1 MTTRTTSNGSTSSPT
16 SSVADLDTLRH
27 ALRGWLGSGPI
38 DSPTGAYF
46 AWIEEGTG
54 RAAFEYP
61 EITGYALTYLMGRP
75 EPSRE
80 ELSRAARAADW
91 LVDRLDRG
99 DRSARDGWDDG
110 AHYTF
115 DLGMIATGLLL
126 FGDRCESERHLRMGL
141 DLAACFRDEIEATG
155 ALAAIPAGSPATAR
169 QGWSTEGEAH
179 MLKLTQCL
187 LLADRQELP
196 GAMDAAVALVANGS
210 VYQRDDGSFRTQ
222 PDAELT
228 MLHPHVYALEGLWMY
243 SQATGDPIAL
253 ARVEAGLEW
262 AWRTQLESGGFPR
275 LIAPASQA
283 VEQGDVTTQTIRIA
297 AALAARPE
305 GFETALRRLA
315 DYARPAP
322 GGEALVYQPEADA
335 THHNAWVTMFGAQAL
350 DWAVGAGDWETLV

>member
-1 MTTRTTSNGSTSSPT
+1 MTTSTPSSGSAAAG
-16 SSVADLDTLRH
+16 SVTGLDTLRR

-91 LVDRLDRG
+91 LFDRLARG
-99 DRSARDGWDDG
+99 ERSARDGWDGG
-110 AHYTF
+110 ARYTF

-126 FGDRCESERHLRMGL
+126 FGERCESDRHLRVGL
-141 DLAACFRDEIEATG
+141 DLAASFRDEIEATG
-155 ALAAIPAGSPATAR
+155 ALAPIPAGSPASSR
-169 QGWSTEGEAH
+169 DGWSTEGEAH

-187 LLADRQELP
+187 LLADRQGLP
-196 GAMDAAVALVANGS
+196 GARDAAAALVGRGS
-210 VYQRDDGSFRTQ
+210 RLQRADGSFRTQ
-222 PDAELT
+222 PDASLT
-228 MLHPHVYALEGLWMY
+228 MLHPHAYALEGLWMY
-243 SQATGDPIAL
+243 SQATGDAVAL
-253 ARVEAGLEW
+253 ARVEAGLVW
-262 AWRTQLESGGFPR
+262 AWKNHLDSGGFPR
-275 LIAPASQA
+275 LTDGSGAAA
-283 VEQGDVTTQTIRIA
+283 EQGDVTTQTIRIA
-297 AALAARPE
+297 AALGARPE
-305 GFETALRRLA
+305 GYERALGRLA

-322 GGEALVYQPEADA
+322 GGAALVYQPEAGA

-350 DWAVGAGDWETLV
+350 DWAVEGTGEWETLV

>member
-1 MTTRTTSNGSTSSPT
+1 MTTSTTPDGPSSPPAL
-16 SSVADLDTLRH
+16 ADLDARRH
-27 ALRGWLGSGPI
+27 ALRGWLGTGPI
-38 DSPTGAYF
+38 DSPSGAYF

-115 DLGMIATGLLL
+115 DLGMISSGLQR
-126 FGDRCESERHLRMGL
+126 FGERCESERHLRAGL
-141 DLAACFRDEIEATG
+141 DLAASFRDELEATG
-155 ALAAIPAGSPATAR
+155 ALGPIPAGSPATAR
-169 QGWSTEGEAH
+169 EGWSTEGEAH

-187 LLADRQELP
+187 LLAARNGLA
-196 GAMDAAVALVANGS
+196 GAGDAATALVARGS
-210 VYQRDDGSFRTQ
+210 RFQRDDGSFRTQ
-222 PDAELT
+222 PDSALT
-228 MLHPHVYALEGLWMY
+228 MLHPHAYALEGLWMY
-243 SQATGDPIAL
+243 SRATGDPLSL

-262 AWRTQLESGGFPR
+262 AWKTQLESGGFPR
-275 LIAPASQA
+275 LVAPAAHA
-283 VEQGDVTTQTIRIA
+283 VEQGDVTSQTIRIA
-297 AALAARPE
+297 AAIDVRPQ
-305 GFETALRRLA
+305 GWDAALRRLS

-322 GGEALVYQPEADA
+322 GGGAFVYQPEAE
-335 THHNAWVTMFGAQAL
+335 TSHHNAWVTMFGAQAL
-350 DWAVGAGDWETLV
+350 DWAVDGAGDWETLV